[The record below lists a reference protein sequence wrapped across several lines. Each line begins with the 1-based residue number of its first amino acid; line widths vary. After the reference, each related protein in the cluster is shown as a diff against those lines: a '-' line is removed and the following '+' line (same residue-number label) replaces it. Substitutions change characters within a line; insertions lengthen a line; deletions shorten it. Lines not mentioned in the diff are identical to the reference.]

1 MAYWK
6 SRIYTCKNCKKSV
19 EVTPEDMLACDS
31 CNTPLVNNTAH
42 QFYIGVNPM
51 ARTTKMEFSEQTHAQ
66 TMKEMRK

>member
-19 EVTPEDMLACDS
+19 EVTPKDLLNCDS
-31 CNTPLVNNTAH
+31 CNTPLVGNTDRY
-42 QFYIGVNPM
+42 FYIGMNPM
-51 ARTTKMEFSEQTHAQ
+51 ARQTKMEFSEQTHEQ